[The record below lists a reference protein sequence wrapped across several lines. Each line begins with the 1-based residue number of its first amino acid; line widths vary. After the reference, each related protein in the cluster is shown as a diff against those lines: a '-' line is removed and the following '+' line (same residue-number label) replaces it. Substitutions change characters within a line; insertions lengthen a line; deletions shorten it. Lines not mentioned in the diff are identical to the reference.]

1 MKKLAIFLLIGLM
14 VAATTSQD
22 SWAGKEQD
30 KPEGKW
36 KLTSRIPSVNA
47 TTGIS
52 IEFGQFVIGANGGR
66 LEVKGDKLIT
76 WIGKEATE
84 LTVVFDPSKSP
95 KTVDA
100 WAGKDR
106 VVFRGIYELG
116 KDSLRLCI
124 SGKGERPKEFKN
136 TPDTPLFEYK
146 RE

>member
-1 MKKLAIFLLIGLM
+1 MRKLGIFLLLGLM
-14 VAATTSQD
+14 VAATNSHE

-36 KLTSRIPSVNA
+36 KLTSEIPLANA
-47 TTGIS
+47 IGIS
-52 IEFGQFVIGANGGR
+52 DEFGQFVIGANGGK

-100 WAGKDR
+100 KTGKDK

-124 SGKGERPKEFKN
+124 SGTGNRPKEFKN
-136 TPDTPLFEYK
+136 KPDTPLFEYK